1 MVVAPTAAILAPT
14 EPLASPSVGQLR
26 RQEADLAEEVASRAV
41 PTAASRSGSE
51 LGTLVRPARGAVTGV
66 FGERRGR
73 ARHPGVDF
81 DGATGDQV
89 VAAGTGTV
97 TLAGP
102 APAGYSGYG
111 ILVVVDHGGGVQT
124 LYAHL
129 SRTTVR
135 RGMAVR
141 AGEPIGAIGTTGVV
155 TGSHLHF
162 EVRRGGVAVNPKP
175 WLPGG

>member
-1 MVVAPTAAILAPT
+1 MAAPADAILAPT
-14 EPLASPSVGQLR
+14 AQLVAAPLVGELR
-26 RQEADLAEEVASRAV
+26 RQEADVADEVERRSV
-41 PTAASRSGSE
+41 PTAASRSGPD

-66 FGERRGR
+66 FGERRGP
-73 ARHPGVDF
+73 ARHPGIDF
-81 DGATGDQV
+81 DGATGDRV
-89 VAAGTGTV
+89 VAAGAGTV
-97 TLAGP
+97 ALAGP

-111 ILVVVDHGGGVQT
+111 ILVVIDHGGGVQT

-129 SRTTVR
+129 SQTTVR

-162 EVRRGGVAVNPKP
+162 EVRRGGTAVNPKP